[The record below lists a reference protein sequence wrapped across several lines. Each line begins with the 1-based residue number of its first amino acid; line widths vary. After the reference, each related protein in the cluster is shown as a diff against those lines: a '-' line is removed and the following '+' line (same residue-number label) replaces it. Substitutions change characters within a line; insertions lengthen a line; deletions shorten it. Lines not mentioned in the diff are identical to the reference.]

1 MPMSTS
7 SSSTNPTQLV
17 ARSLYQDLS
26 RGGFDAVQI
35 VAVATALIGEV
46 THHLG
51 AKRTE
56 RRGGDA
62 AATPRTRSG

>member
-1 MPMSTS
+1 MSTTPL
-7 SSSTNPTQLV
+7 SSTKPSQLV
-17 ARSLYQDLS
+17 ARSLYRDLS
-26 RGGFDAVQI
+26 RGGFDPVQI

-51 AKRTE
+51 AQRLDRT
-56 RRGGDA
+56 GGDA

>member
-1 MPMSTS
+1 MSTTPLA
-7 SSSTNPTQLV
+7 STHPTQLV
-17 ARSLYQDLS
+17 ARTLYRDLS
-26 RGGFDAVQI
+26 HGGFDAVQI

-46 THHLG
+46 TQHLG
-51 AKRTE
+51 AQRSD